1 MSFKLNEIDQANSE
15 TMSLLPVKDALERVL
30 SSFQALEKIHTPL
43 DESVGRV
50 LAENICAET
59 DLPLFDNSS
68 MDGFALLASDVT
80 QTGATTPITLKVV
93 DDIPAGKMPTK
104 HLKSGEAARIMTGAP
119 LPAGADAVAPVE
131 ETDFNNRAPGTPL
144 PEKVKIYKTANLGEN
159 IRKRGDDIQRGEKIL
174 PRGQRLRAQDLGMLA
189 MLGVAQVPVYRK
201 PRVALLSSG
210 DELLSIDEALSDGKI
225 YDVNSYTLRALLESA
240 GCEIIP
246 LGVAEDTP
254 ESVKTALDKAKDA
267 DLILSSAGVSMGS
280 FDYIK
285 TIIEKEGNL
294 NFWRINMRPGKPLT
308 FGDYKNIPFIGL
320 AGNPVSAFVGFM
332 VFVRPVIEK
341 MLGRTRQA
349 QSRARAQLTERIQ
362 SDGRESYQRARVH
375 REKGQLYAELTGHQ
389 GSGNLF
395 SMVQANALLIIPA
408 GVKSLEKGAE
418 IEAWLLDS

>member
-1 MSFKLNEIDQANSE
+1 M
-15 TMSLLPVKDALERVL
+15 TLLPVKDALERIL
-30 SSFQALEKIHTPL
+30 SSFQTLEKTTIPL
-43 DESVGRV
+43 NETVGRV
-50 LAENICAET
+50 LAENIRAKM

-68 MDGFALLASDVT
+68 MDGFALLAADVT
-80 QTGATTPITLKVV
+80 QAGATTPITLEVV

-119 LPAGADAVAPVE
+119 LPAGADAVVPVE
-131 ETDFNNRAPGTPL
+131 ETDFNNRTPGTPL
-144 PEKVKIYKTANLGEN
+144 PEKVKIFKAANLGAN
-159 IRKRGDDIQRGEKIL
+159 IRKRGDDIQRGQSIL

-189 MLGVAQVPVYRK
+189 MLGIAQVPVYRK

-210 DELLSIDEALSDGKI
+210 DELLSVDEALSDGKI
-225 YDVNSYTLRALLESA
+225 YDVNTYTLRAMLKSA

-246 LGVAEDTP
+246 LGVAADTP

-285 TIIEKEGNL
+285 AVIEEKGKL

-308 FGDYKNIPFIGL
+308 FGNYKNIPFIGL

-332 VFVRPVIEK
+332 VFVLPVIEK

-349 QSRARAQLTERIQ
+349 QSRAQARLTEPIR
-362 SDGRESYQRARVH
+362 SDGRESYLRAQIH
-375 REKGQLYAELTGHQ
+375 RKNGQLYAELTGHQ

-408 GVKSLEKGAE
+408 GVKSLEKGAKV
-418 IEAWLLDS
+418 EAWLLDG

>member
-1 MSFKLNEIDQANSE
+1 M
-15 TMSLLPVKDALERVL
+15 TLLPVQDALERIL
-30 SSFQALEKIHTPL
+30 SSFQALEKEFISL
-43 DESVGRV
+43 EESVGRV
-50 LAENICAET
+50 LSESISAKT

-68 MDGFALLASDVT
+68 MDGFALRAADVT
-80 QTGATTPITLKVV
+80 QAGATTPTTLAVV

-104 HLKSGEAARIMTGAP
+104 HLRAGESARIMTGAP
-119 LPAGADAVAPVE
+119 LPPGADAVTPVE

-144 PEKVKIYKTANLGEN
+144 PEKVQIYKAAKLGAN
-159 IRKRGDDIQRGEKIL
+159 IRKRGDDIQRGESIL

-210 DELLSIDEALSDGKI
+210 DELTPIGETLSAGKI
-225 YDVNSYTLRALLESA
+225 YDVNSYTLSAMLHAA

-254 ESVKTALDKAKDA
+254 DSVSAALDKATDA

-280 FDYIK
+280 FDYIRA
-285 TIIEKEGNL
+285 IIEEKGEL

-332 VFVRPVIEK
+332 VFVLPVIEK
-341 MLGRTRQA
+341 MLGHGKQDLGHA
-349 QSRARAQLTERIQ
+349 RARLSHPIE
-362 SDGRESYQRARVH
+362 SDGRESYLRARVR
-375 REKGQLYAELTGHQ
+375 REDGQFYAELTGHQ

-408 GVKSLEKGAE
+408 GVKSLKKGAE
-418 IEAWLLDS
+418 VKAWILE